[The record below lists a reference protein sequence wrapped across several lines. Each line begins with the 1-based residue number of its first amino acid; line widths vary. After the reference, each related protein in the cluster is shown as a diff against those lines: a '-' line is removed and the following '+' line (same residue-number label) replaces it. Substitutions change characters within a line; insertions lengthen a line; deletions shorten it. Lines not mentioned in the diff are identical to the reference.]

1 MIFPIKA
8 GAAFTVTISSDRKR
22 RKAMI
27 VVTAPTSS
35 IGRQVVQNLL
45 ADGAAVRVVARDPAR
60 LAPSVAEQ
68 VEIVRG
74 SHGDA
79 AVVAEAFAGADSVFW
94 LVPPDPK
101 ASSVDEA
108 FVGFSRPAADAFTAQ
123 GVRHVVG
130 ISALGRGTPVAGK
143 SGLVAGSLAL
153 DDLIAGTGVPFQALC
168 MPSFMDNTLRQA
180 ASIRTQGILYGPYA
194 PDRPAPSVATRDIAA
209 VAARLLRDDTWTGYA
224 EVPVLGPED
233 LTYDEMAAIIAETLG
248 RPVRYQQT
256 PADAY
261 EKNFLGF
268 GFSDPMARGML
279 DMALAKNDGLDNGVT
294 RTPEFST
301 PTTFRQWCLDVLKP
315 AVDA

>member
-1 MIFPIKA
+1 M
-8 GAAFTVTISSDRKR
+8 
-22 RKAMI
+22 KAMI
-27 VVTAPTSS
+27 VVTAPTGD
-35 IGRQVVQNLL
+35 IGSQVVQKLL
-45 ADGAAVRVVARDPAR
+45 DDGAAVRVVARDPAR
-60 LAPSVAEQ
+60 LAPGVAER

-74 SHGDA
+74 SHRDP
-79 AVVAEAFAGADSVFW
+79 AVVSEAFAGADSVFW

-101 ASSVDEA
+101 ANSVSEA
-108 FVGFSRPAADAFTAQ
+108 YVDFSRPAADAFTAR

-130 ISALGRGTPVAGK
+130 ISALGRGTPVAGRA
-143 SGLVAGSLAL
+143 GLAAGSLAL
-153 DDLIAGTGVPFQALC
+153 DDLIAGTGVPFRALC
-168 MPSFMDNTLRQA
+168 MPSFMDNTLRQVGP
-180 ASIRTQGILYGPYA
+180 IKDQGVFYGPYV

-209 VAARLLRDDTWTGYA
+209 VATRLLLDGTWTGFE

-233 LTYDEMAAIIAETLG
+233 LTYAEMSAIISETLG

-268 GFSDPMARGML
+268 GFSDAMARGML
-279 DMALAKNDGLDNGVT
+279 DMALAKNEGLDNGVT

-301 PTTFRQWCLDVLKP
+301 PTTFREWCRTVLKP